1 MYKSRKRKNAVKLT
15 GIALLAALTVGIGST
30 GAVIRHEI
38 TMTNKIYT
46 PAVEVGVIEDLGD
59 ESAPEDG
66 RKTKKVQFKNT
77 GEADV
82 FLRVAYAE
90 TWKSDGEE
98 ANVLLANNKKALT
111 GKGDS
116 IDIASKNQLFPSD
129 DWYYADGWYYY
140 RHVLPVNGTTDKV
153 LTAVDFSE
161 VKNKAGEQAKVY
173 EAADYELHF
182 QTEAVQASD
191 ELKVSMDA
199 VEQLFEKQFTPYTSD
214 NQKITTDEAWEQNKD
229 TVDIDWTTGGGN

>member
-38 TMTNKIYT
+38 TMTNKIKT
-46 PAVEVGVIEDLGD
+46 PTVEVTVEENLENQDPSQGQKQKEVW
-59 ESAPEDG
+59 
-66 RKTKKVQFKNT
+66 FKNE

-90 TWKSDGEE
+90 TWKGEGEE
-98 ANVLLANNKKALT
+98 DGVLLANNTKALT
-111 GKGDS
+111 GDGQQ
-116 IDIASKNQLFPSD
+116 IDIASKPELFPKG
-129 DWYYADGWYYY
+129 DWYYSDGWYYY
-140 RHVLPVNGTTDKV
+140 RHVLPAKGTTDKV

-161 VKNKAGEQAKVY
+161 VKNKAGEQARVY

-229 TVDIDWTTGGGN
+229 TVYIDWTTGGGN

>member
-30 GAVIRHEI
+30 GAVIRHQI
-38 TMTNKIYT
+38 TMTNKIKT
-46 PAVEVGVIEDLGD
+46 PTVEV
-59 ESAPEDG
+59 
-66 RKTKKVQFKNT
+66 KVEETVGKVENGQKQKEVRFKNE

-90 TWKSDGEE
+90 TWKSEGEE
-98 ANVLLANNKKALT
+98 ENVLLANNKKALT
-111 GKGDS
+111 GEGDS
-116 IDIASKNQLFPSD
+116 IDIASKNQLFTSK

-140 RHVLPVNGTTDKV
+140 KHVLPADGTTGEV

-161 VKNKAGEQAKVY
+161 VGEKAGEKAGIYEEAK
-173 EAADYELHF
+173 YELHF

-191 ELKVSMDA
+191 ELQVSRDA
-199 VEQLFEKQFTPYTSD
+199 VEELFGKSFTPYTSD
-214 NQKITTDEAWEQNKD
+214 NQLIETNEVWEQNKD
-229 TVDIDWTTGGGN
+229 TAEIRWTTGGGY